1 MQTKHSRPSI
11 ASPLSALSTID
22 TSYYARSPSS
32 GTSRF
37 SAHHPPPL
45 PPTEV
50 VPRLWLADISA
61 AENLNTLNALGI
73 THVVSAMTGYVALP
87 LRLPASQH
95 LQLPLQD
102 NPFAELAAHL
112 PTATAFISQ
121 ALSNPHARVL
131 VHCIQGISRS
141 SSVVAGYLVATGM
154 SPSEAVSFVKSKRSH
169 ADPNPGFVSQLG
181 EYADSLRRSGGSSS
195 GPPPP
200 SRSSPHSSHAHPYPH
215 AHAHHTPSSL
225 SLPYAQQPPYPHMNT
240 HTGHHHSSHTSGNRS
255 HGSSRR

>member
-1 MQTKHSRPSI
+1 MQTKNTRPPI
-11 ASPLSALSTID
+11 ASPLASLSAID
-22 TSYYARSPSS
+22 TSYFSRSPSS

-50 VPRLWLADISA
+50 IPRLWLADISA
-61 AENLNTLNALGI
+61 AENIHTLTSLGI

-87 LRLPASQH
+87 LRLPASHH

-112 PTATAFISQ
+112 PSATAFISQ

-131 VHCIQGISRS
+131 VHCVQGISRS

-154 SPSEAVSFVKSKRSH
+154 SPSEAVSFVKAKRSH

-181 EYADSLRRSGGSSS
+181 EYANSLRRSGGSSGLTCS
-195 GPPPP
+195 SSYTGSHVLPPHV
-200 SRSSPHSSHAHPYPH
+200 RSSSSSPYPQ
-215 AHAHHTPSSL
+215 
-225 SLPYAQQPPYPHMNT
+225 LPPQPNMNT
-240 HTGHHHSSHTSGNRS
+240 HPTAHHHPSHTSSNRS